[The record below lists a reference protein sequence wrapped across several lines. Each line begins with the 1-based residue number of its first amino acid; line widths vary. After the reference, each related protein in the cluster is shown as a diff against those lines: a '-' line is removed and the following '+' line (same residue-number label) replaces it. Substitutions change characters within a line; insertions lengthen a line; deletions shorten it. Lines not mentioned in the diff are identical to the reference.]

1 MQEPIG
7 GIFGNETV
15 NGVPVTLTAIDPNG
29 NVVDIGAT
37 TTNGYYGTFSFAWT
51 PELEG
56 KYEIMASFAG
66 DDSYGNSSAST
77 SIAVGPASTAAVST
91 PTPITMPPY
100 EMYTLGTG
108 IAVIIAIAIVGLL
121 LLRKRP

>member
-37 TTNGYYGTFSFAWT
+37 TTNGYAWT